1 MRRRE
6 VIKFIGGVAV
16 WPLVARAQQSQRIR
30 LIGNLTYYVEGD
42 PDVQLRLTA
51 FEESLQKF
59 GWTESHNI
67 HIDNR
72 FPTGKDQYQPLAKQ
86 LVAQQPE
93 VIFAESTPVTAAL
106 QRETH
111 AIPIVFVAV
120 SDPIGSGFVANLARP
135 GGNITGLLYYE
146 ASISGK
152 WLALLKEIAP
162 HLTRAA
168 LVANPKTTPYD
179 YFLRGAE
186 AAAPSLAIE
195 LLPSPVDNAAHIE
208 RVIESVARV
217 PNGGLVL
224 PPDAT
229 TIVNRDLIISLAARY
244 QLPAV
249 YARRDFVAVGG
260 LIAYSS
266 DIIEQTRQAASY
278 VDQILRGANPA
289 ELPVQAPTKFQ
300 TFVNLK
306 TARALGLDVPPL
318 MLVRADEV
326 IE

>member
-135 GGNITGLLYYE
+135 GWQHHGPSLLRGEHLGKVARLTKGN
-146 ASISGK
+146 
-152 WLALLKEIAP
+152 
-162 HLTRAA
+162 RAA
-168 LVANPKTTPYD
+168 PNAGCA
-179 YFLRGAE
+179 RGK
-186 AAAPSLAIE
+186 PQ
-195 LLPSPVDNAAHIE
+195 DNA
-208 RVIESVARV
+208 V
-217 PNGGLVL
+217 
-224 PPDAT
+224 
-229 TIVNRDLIISLAARY
+229 
-244 QLPAV
+244 
-249 YARRDFVAVGG
+249 
-260 LIAYSS
+260 
-266 DIIEQTRQAASY
+266 
-278 VDQILRGANPA
+278 
-289 ELPVQAPTKFQ
+289 
-300 TFVNLK
+300 
-306 TARALGLDVPPL
+306 
-318 MLVRADEV
+318 
-326 IE
+326 